1 MWFPTSGILVSSH
14 RNDGSLFSGTA
25 VSKTPDTGVTE
36 AGIFTPAPCF
46 IFSRYDLSSAVSLI
60 RVLPVVRATVL
71 RFLPL

>member
-36 AGIFTPAPCF
+36 AGIFTSALAKAEVTSLEEANDF
-46 IFSRYDLSSAVSLI
+46 IDEWLVENPDEER
-60 RVLPVVRATVL
+60 
-71 RFLPL
+71 